1 MNGLPQPLD
10 TDDDDVAWALQT
22 AQVQWKRGSL
32 VDAIVWLR
40 RAVEAA
46 VALGQIERAAEL
58 NGAVTHLTSQLGPQD
73 GVPPPPG
80 VPRNEVDSLLDGVP
94 VRQSVDIE
102 FDDVTSVAGGNP
114 FLESAPPSANPFL
127 AASSAAAD
135 PFAAPSGVRAAVD
148 SVTTADDLLEAT
160 ETSLSPLTDDV
171 DDAPSNSSPGAYFA
185 EPALAEP
192 PLPPFD
198 HEDSPTLATS
208 ADELA
213 LEAAA
218 EAGAPLPRFDLD
230 ESESEASPDARESE
244 PETDQEPEPEPETD
258 LEPEPEPETELEPEP
273 ELGPEPGPPEAEPAA
288 PGGAINLEEVPGLED
303 LPPEAQA
310 AFAARARV
318 ESLDV
323 DEEIGHFAVALVLD
337 GWVSIMAAV
346 ADASAAVAN
355 PGDVVFTL
363 GSLSENIALRVVS
376 GESDTRV
383 AVWDDAALAEATA
396 DCPWV
401 ADELRAVAD
410 RFQALAGVTMGPLG
424 ERLDDSLREEVTKR
438 CTVRAIE
445 PGQEFVQA
453 GAAVPGMH
461 IVGSGLVEIVDAEG
475 NVEVELGPGDFLF
488 ASEVL
493 GGGKAHASAR
503 AGPAGALLLFAD
515 RMVAHELLVSVP
527 PLLEILAS

>member
-22 AQVQWKRGSL
+22 AQVQWKRGSI

-58 NGAVTHLTSQLGPQD
+58 NGAVTHLTAQLGPQG
-73 GVPPPPG
+73 GVPPPPE

-114 FLESAPPSANPFL
+114 FIESAPPSANPFL

-160 ETSLSPLTDDV
+160 ETSLSPMTDDV
-171 DDAPSNSSPGAYFA
+171 DDTLSSSSRAAYIG
-185 EPALAEP
+185 EPVLAEP

-198 HEDSPTLATS
+198 HEDSPTLAT

-218 EAGAPLPRFDLD
+218 EAGAPIPRFDLG
-230 ESESEASPDARESE
+230 ESESEPSPDAQGSE

-258 LEPEPEPETELEPEP
+258 LEPEPETDLEPA
-273 ELGPEPGPPEAEPAA
+273 PEPPAAEPAA
-288 PGGAINLEEVPGLED
+288 PDGAINLEEVPGLED
-303 LPPEAQA
+303 LPPDAQA

-424 ERLDDSLREEVTKR
+424 ERLDDSLREEVTRR

-445 PGQEFVQA
+445 PGQEFVQG
-453 GAAVPGMH
+453 GAPVPGMH
-461 IVGSGLVEIVDAEG
+461 IVGSGLVEIVDAAG

-503 AGPAGALLLFAD
+503 AGPGGALLLFAD